1 MLLYW
6 KKTNKNLIANQ
17 TKKNCIVNPIKLMY
31 RYIQV
36 EMYRYIKV
44 EIYRYIMV
52 EMEPVPTNKLAD

>member
-1 MLLYW
+1 M
-6 KKTNKNLIANQ
+6 IANQ

>member
-1 MLLYW
+1 
-6 KKTNKNLIANQ
+6 
-17 TKKNCIVNPIKLMY
+17 MY